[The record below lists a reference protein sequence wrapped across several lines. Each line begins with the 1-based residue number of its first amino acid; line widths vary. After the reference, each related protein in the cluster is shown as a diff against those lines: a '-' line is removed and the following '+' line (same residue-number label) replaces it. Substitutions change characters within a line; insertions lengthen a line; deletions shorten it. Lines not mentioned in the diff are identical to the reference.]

1 MNALRPAVHA
11 LLALALAVQGLAFAS
26 ASHGP
31 MPPAADA
38 AAALQDHAAEVADM
52 PCHGQDEAPAA
63 PSLCDCCD
71 ANCTGMSGCA
81 FGQVLAIASSARLP
95 FSPAHAAVIA
105 AREAPADSVT
115 LQLPLRPP
123 IAHA

>member
-31 MPPAADA
+31 MTAAADTAVAMQDQA
-38 AAALQDHAAEVADM
+38 ADMSDM
-52 PCHGQDEAPAA
+52 PCHGGDEAPAA

-71 ANCTGMSGCA
+71 GDCTGMSGCA
-81 FGQVLAIASSARLP
+81 FGQVVAIAPSARLP
-95 FSPAHAAVIA
+95 FTPAADAAIA
-105 AREAPADSVT
+105 ARDAPADSVT
-115 LQLPLRPP
+115 LPSHLRPP